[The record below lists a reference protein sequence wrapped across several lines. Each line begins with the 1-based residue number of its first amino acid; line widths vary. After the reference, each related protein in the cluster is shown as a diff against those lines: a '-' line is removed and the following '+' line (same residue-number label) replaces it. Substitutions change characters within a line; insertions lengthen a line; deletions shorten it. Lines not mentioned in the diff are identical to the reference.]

1 MTTAT
6 TAKTEKTIKAATA
19 ATKAAVTA
27 PFEAFNMNMPTVEVP
42 AVFRDFA
49 EKGIAQARD
58 TYAKIKSAA
67 EEATDMVEDTYETA
81 REGAFAIGVKAL
93 DAAKSNTDA
102 SFALV
107 RDLFGAKTF
116 AEVIELQTAFARQQ
130 FDTVAAQ
137 VKDLQELTAKFVTDT
152 AKPMTAQVEKTF
164 KDIKAA

>member
-1 MTTAT
+1 NAQEHGLYELHRVDQARRRVATTHERSEEALMTTAT
-6 TAKTEKTIKAATA
+6 TAKTDKTIKAATA

-93 DAAKSNTDA
+93 DAA
-102 SFALV
+102 
-107 RDLFGAKTF
+107 
-116 AEVIELQTAFARQQ
+116 
-130 FDTVAAQ
+130 
-137 VKDLQELTAKFVTDT
+137 
-152 AKPMTAQVEKTF
+152 
-164 KDIKAA
+164 

>member
-1 MTTAT
+1 MTTA
-6 TAKTEKTIKAATA
+6 TAKTEKAVKATTTAAKAAIS
-19 ATKAAVTA
+19 A

-42 AVFRDFA
+42 AMFRDFA

-58 TYAKIKSAA
+58 AYAKMKSAA

-81 REGAFAIGVKAL
+81 RESAFAIGVKAL
-93 DAAKSNTDA
+93 DAAKTNTDA
-102 SFALV
+102 SFALA

-130 FDTVAAQ
+130 FDTVASQ
-137 VKDLQELTAKFVTDT
+137 VKELQDLTAKFMTET
-152 AKPMTAQVEKTF
+152 AKPVTSQVEKTF

>member
-1 MTTAT
+1 MSTAT
-6 TAKTEKTIKAATA
+6 AKAEKTMKAATA
-19 ATKAAVTA
+19 ATKEAMSA
-27 PFEAFNMNMPTVEVP
+27 PFEAFNINMPTVEVP

-58 TYAKIKSAA
+58 AYAKMKTAA

-102 SFALV
+102 SFALA
-107 RDLFGAKTF
+107 RDLFGARTF
-116 AEVIELQTAFARQQ
+116 AEVIELQTAFARKQ

-137 VKDLQELTAKFVTDT
+137 VKELQDLTAKFVTDT
-152 AKPMTAQVEKTF
+152 AKPVTSQVEKTF